1 MAIQGAS
8 SMEAILRRAAGIGAA
23 AAAIAIALFLPA
35 AQAQAPPDTV
45 IDSGPDA
52 STNQTAATLTFHAVP
67 GSGSTF
73 ECARDTPV
81 NWFTC
86 TSPRT
91 TTGVLSEGA
100 HAYFVRAINGGQTD
114 ATPAEY
120 HWTVDLT
127 APSTNVTGRP
137 AALTNGRTATFAFDS
152 PDSTATFRC
161 SLDLAPATA
170 CASPL
175 VYHGLS
181 DASRSI
187 LIQAVDQAGN
197 VDSNAQAISW
207 TTDATPPDTTIT
219 AHPDN
224 PSRLQDPTFSFTS
237 TEHGSTF
244 RCFITGMASM
254 GSDSCTTGQDFS
266 GLVSGN
272 HEIRVRAVDPAGN
285 VDPDPAVYAWTV
297 DAKPPPAVQRV
308 ALIPK
313 AGVAGSTSRVSAT
326 VPPLIPVT
334 PLTSPLPAKTPDV
347 SLGDGFRA
355 QWLPVKE
362 PGVRYVVR
370 TSIHQADTDGSYFL
384 TSFEWFDQLGGPS
397 EQLVTHKTAV
407 AIAASEEGGY
417 PYMACVS
424 VQAVDAVG
432 NVSKPRESCTQL
444 PAVTTSLSDSSHSK
458 RVTNKHAY
466 HGYYLTG
473 GPGDWGPFPTG
484 YTSARKPRKLIVIA
498 AKCPTCGSIGIATW
512 KSGESANESKWRS
525 HLVRTIHT
533 RSQKTS
539 YGNVFKIAIPANV
552 HPAVVAFRSGHPRL
566 EGYGFARGPQ
576 LPIPA
581 VTPDEVAGL
590 PVSH

>member
-1 MAIQGAS
+1 
-8 SMEAILRRAAGIGAA
+8 MEAILRPAAGIGAA
-23 AAAIAIALFLPA
+23 AAAIAIALFPAPA

-52 STNQTAATLTFHAVP
+52 STNQTAATFTFHAVP

-91 TTGVLSEGA
+91 TTSVLSEGE
-100 HAYFVRAINGGQTD
+100 HAYFVRAVNGGQTD
-114 ATPAEY
+114 ATPAGY

-127 APSTNVTGRP
+127 APSTNVAGRP
-137 AALTNGRTATFAFDS
+137 PALTNDRTATFTFDS

-161 SLDLAPATA
+161 SLDLAPATP

-181 DASRSI
+181 DASRSV

-197 VDSNAQAISW
+197 VDSGAQAISW

-244 RCFITGMASM
+244 RCFITGMAST

-297 DAKPPPAVQRV
+297 DAKPPPAVGRV
-308 ALIPK
+308 ALIPN
-313 AGVAGSTSRVSAT
+313 ATSASTARAVT
-326 VPPLIPVT
+326 VRPPLTAI
-334 PLTSPLPAKTPDV
+334 TSPTSVLPAKTPDI
-347 SLGDGFRA
+347 SLSDGFRA
-355 QWLPVKE
+355 QWLPVQE

-370 TSIHQADTDGSYFL
+370 TLLNSSDGEGNFGISN
-384 TSFEWFDQLGGPS
+384 SEWFAELGGNS
-397 EQLVTHKTAV
+397 EQLVTHRTAV
-407 AIAASEEGGY
+407 AVAASEEGGY

-432 NVSKPRESCTQL
+432 NVSKPSESCTQL
-444 PAVTTSLSDSSHSK
+444 PAVTTSLSDSSRSK
-458 RVTNKHAY
+458 RVTDKHAY
-466 HGYYLTG
+466 HGHYLTG
-473 GPGDWGPFPTG
+473 GPGDWGSFPPG
-484 YTSARKPRKLIVIA
+484 YTSARNPRALIVIA

-512 KSGESANESKWRS
+512 KSGGSTNETKWRS
-525 HLVRTIHT
+525 HLVHTIHT
-533 RSQKTS
+533 HARRTS
-539 YGNVFKIAIPANV
+539 YGHVFKVSIPANV
-552 HPAVVAFRSGHPRL
+552 HTAVVAFRSGHPRL

-576 LPIPA
+576 LAIPA
-581 VTPDEVAGL
+581 ATPDEVAGL